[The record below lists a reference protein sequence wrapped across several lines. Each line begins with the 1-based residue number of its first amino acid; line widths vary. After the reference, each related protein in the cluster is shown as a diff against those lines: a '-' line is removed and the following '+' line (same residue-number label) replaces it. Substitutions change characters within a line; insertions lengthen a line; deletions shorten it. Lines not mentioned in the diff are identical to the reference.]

1 MKHIQTKFFTSE
13 EALNGWLNTFQGEII
28 DIKLQSEVVKKE
40 HEGTNLMSHW
50 HHQFLVIYQQ

>member
-13 EALNGWLNTFQGEII
+13 EALNGWLKTFQGEII
-28 DIKLQSEVVKKE
+28 DIKLQSEVVDFKKKE
-40 HEGTNLMSHW
+40 DQMISHW

>member
-13 EALNGWLNTFQGEII
+13 EALNGWLNTFQGEIV
-28 DIKLQSEVVKKE
+28 DIKMQSEVVNIKKLE
-40 HEGTNLMSHW
+40 DGIVSHW